1 MTFLVDPIAVDAAV
15 SQIVDWQSHYAGG
28 ASWLLVD
35 AALGESDRAI
45 SLAKS
50 WGWQTYPVFARSRLA
65 AFGDKGPHLVGL
77 PREADELN
85 DRLTWLLQVYAATP
99 AFSWLY
105 SGKPADE
112 ICAALS
118 VLGLVRIDGDLAL
131 HCRFADTC
139 VLTALWAV
147 LTDEQRSWL
156 APTITAWSCPDRA
169 GGVLELD
176 VGRATPDQPAM
187 PLPEILELDAKQ
199 FAAVLDA
206 SEPDTV
212 FSALQETT
220 PELVPDGVRRSELHR
235 QITQALG
242 QATALQVTQ
251 APDRLQF
258 VVLSLQCG
266 EEFYRHPV
274 LAQTWAEVAQ
284 GAGLEALMQQWPA
297 EVWEAFAPVEADIGA
312 LGVLERDR

>member
-1 MTFLVDPIAVDAAV
+1 MTFLVDPIAADAAV

-65 AFGDKGPHLVGL
+65 AFGDKGPHLVSL

-118 VLGLVRIDGDLAL
+118 VLGLVRVDGDLVL

-147 LTDEQRSWL
+147 LTDEQWSWL
-156 APTITAWSCPDRA
+156 APSVTAWSCPDRA
-169 GGVLELD
+169 GGVLGLD
-176 VGRATPDQPAM
+176 VGHAMPDQPAM